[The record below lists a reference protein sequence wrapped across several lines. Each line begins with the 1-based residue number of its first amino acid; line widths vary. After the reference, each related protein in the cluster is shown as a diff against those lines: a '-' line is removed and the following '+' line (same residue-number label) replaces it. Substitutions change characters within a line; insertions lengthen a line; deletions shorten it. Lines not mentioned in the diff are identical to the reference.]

1 MSTTT
6 VTTTDPTTGTRTATD
21 LHETALDEVDGL
33 VARAQDTLAVLEEA
47 GREGRARMLDAVAD
61 ALEADREG
69 LVPAAM
75 AETGLPRARLD
86 GELSRAAFQFR
97 LFAEA
102 LREGSYL
109 EASIDHA
116 ADTPLGPGPDLR
128 RMLRPIGPVA
138 VFGASNFPFAFS
150 VAGGD
155 TASALAAGCPVVVKA
170 HDSHPVT
177 SQRSFDAI
185 RAGLRAAGGPES
197 AIALVH
203 GQEAAGR
210 LVSHPL
216 VRAVSFT
223 GSLATGKKLMEIIGR
238 REDPIP
244 FYGELSSIN
253 PLVVSPGAAR
263 QRTEEIAEGLFGSV
277 TGSGGQLCTKPGIAF
292 VPTGP
297 DGDELVSRLTELAAR
312 GPGQVMLNERIASSY
327 DEITRHLLDAGA
339 RELASGPEP
348 DGDGF
353 RTRPMV
359 LATTAAA
366 IGPDLAEECFGP
378 LVLLA
383 RYDDPQ
389 QVVDAF
395 RRMPPSLT
403 ATLHVTDDETGLAQ
417 TLAAELERGVGR
429 LVFNGYPTG
438 VRVSW
443 AQHHGGPW
451 PSTNSQHTSVGVTAI
466 RRFLRP
472 FVWQNAPEA
481 VLPEELREGYTA
493 IPRRVDGRLVL
504 PAATR

>member
-1 MSTTT
+1 
-6 VTTTDPTTGTRTATD
+6 
-21 LHETALDEVDGL
+21 
-33 VARAQDTLAVLEEA
+33 
-47 GREGRARMLDAVAD
+47 
-61 ALEADREG
+61 
-69 LVPAAM
+69 
-75 AETGLPRARLD
+75 
-86 GELSRAAFQFR
+86 
-97 LFAEA
+97 
-102 LREGSYL
+102 
-109 EASIDHA
+109 
-116 ADTPLGPGPDLR
+116 
-128 RMLRPIGPVA
+128 
-138 VFGASNFPFAFS
+138 
-150 VAGGD
+150 
-155 TASALAAGCPVVVKA
+155 
-170 HDSHPVT
+170 
-177 SQRSFDAI
+177 
-185 RAGLRAAGGPES
+185 
-197 AIALVH
+197 
-203 GQEAAGR
+203 
-210 LVSHPL
+210 
-216 VRAVSFT
+216 
-223 GSLATGKKLMEIIGR
+223 
-238 REDPIP
+238 
-244 FYGELSSIN
+244 
-253 PLVVSPGAAR
+253 
-263 QRTEEIAEGLFGSV
+263 
-277 TGSGGQLCTKPGIAF
+277 
-292 VPTGP
+292 
-297 DGDELVSRLTELAAR
+297 
-312 GPGQVMLNERIASSY
+312 MLNERIASSY

-481 VLPEELREGYTA
+481 VLPEELREGYST

-504 PAATR
+504 PSTA